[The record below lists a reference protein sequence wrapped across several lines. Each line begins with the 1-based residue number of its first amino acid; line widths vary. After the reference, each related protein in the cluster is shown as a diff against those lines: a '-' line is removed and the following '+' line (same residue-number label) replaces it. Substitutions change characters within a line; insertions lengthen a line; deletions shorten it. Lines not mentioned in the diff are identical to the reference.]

1 MKKLTKKDLKQIKG
15 GYYYTYPDKNGNCFP
30 GWYLCP
36 TKICLLDH
44 PDNPIHPEDPF
55 CQGR

>member
-1 MKKLTKKDLKQIKG
+1 MKKLTKKELKGIKG

-44 PDNPIHPEDPF
+44 PENPIRPEDPF
-55 CQGR
+55 CQG